1 MRKDWAQRM
10 KALLSPTGVLVC
22 LEFPMFK
29 PLKAPGPP
37 WGLKDVHWNLLADGG
52 DGLVDASGNLV
63 GSGQEQGVFER
74 VVYWHPPESF
84 ERGRGE
90 DMISV
95 WKLK

>member
-1 MRKDWAQRM
+1 
-10 KALLSPTGVLVC
+10 
-22 LEFPMFK
+22 
-29 PLKAPGPP
+29 
-37 WGLKDVHWNLLADGG
+37 LADGD